1 MARPPLARLAL
12 AVPLALGAAAP
23 AAAQSVA
30 DCDTR
35 ASARFLAE
43 PWEKN
48 TATFADGEVRVAAI
62 DMTEPTGAP
71 AYLMILSPPRDAQGE
86 RQCRI
91 VEAEPD
97 YGFYTVDL
105 QNIVAEG
112 DTGDGILTLRVPV
125 TDYAD
130 GPENPP
136 PFPLTV
142 TLDQATGEVTATT
155 E

>member
-1 MARPPLARLAL
+1 MFRLTL
-12 AVPLALGAAAP
+12 VPLALLAAAP
-23 AAAQSVA
+23 VTAQSVS

-43 PWEKN
+43 PWEEN
-48 TATFADGEVRVAAI
+48 TATFANGEVRVAAI
-62 DMTEPTGAP
+62 DMMEPAGAP
-71 AYLMILSPPRDAQGE
+71 AYLMILSPPRNEIGE

-97 YGFYTVDL
+97 FGFYTVDL
-105 QNIVAEG
+105 QNIVADY
-112 DTGDGILTLRVPV
+112 DTASGLTLRVPV

-130 GPENPP
+130 GPQTPP

-142 TLDQATGEVTATT
+142 SINQATGEVTATT

>member
-1 MARPPLARLAL
+1 MFRLTL
-12 AVPLALGAAAP
+12 VPLALLAAAP
-23 AAAQSVA
+23 VTAQSVS

-43 PWEKN
+43 PWEEN
-48 TATFADGEVRVAAI
+48 TATFANGEVRVAAI
-62 DMTEPTGAP
+62 DMMEPAGAP
-71 AYLMILSPPRDAQGE
+71 AYLMILSPPRNEIGE

-97 YGFYTVDL
+97 FGFYTVDL
-105 QNIVAEG
+105 QNIVADY
-112 DTGDGILTLRVPV
+112 DTASGLTLRVPV

-130 GPENPP
+130 GSQTPP

-142 TLDQATGEVTATT
+142 TINQATGEVTATT